1 MAVYFGKLD
10 IKTAEGR
17 PSYQRITNKVQ
28 KIVQDSQII
37 NGICVI
43 QTSHTTCSIYYD
55 EYMHDTNYY
64 GDDFL
69 QVDLNHVLDW
79 LVPRQMTENHPYLSP
94 GPKHIAYGMKKT
106 DPNYPAK
113 KWTMLNTDGH
123 LRADFLGSSVSLGI
137 KSRKLMTGAV
147 GSIFFVDF
155 DQTRERNR
163 TVDVVIVGDEKLND
177 GK

>member
-1 MAVYFGKLD
+1 MSVFFKD
-10 IKTAEGR
+10 IELNTISDR
-17 PSYQRITNKVQ
+17 PSYHQITPEVQ
-28 KIVQDSQII
+28 KAVDESAII
-37 NGICVI
+37 NGICLV
-43 QTSHTTCSIYYD
+43 QTAHTTCSIYFD

-69 QVDLNHVLDW
+69 QIDLNHTFDKII
-79 LVPRQMTENHPYLSP
+79 PRQTTENHPYLSP

-113 KWTMLNTDGH
+113 EWTMLNTDGH
-123 LRADFLGSSVSLGI
+123 LRADFLGNSVSLGI
-137 KSRKLMTGAV
+137 KNAQLMTGSV

-163 TVDVVIVGDEKLND
+163 KVNIIILGE
-177 GK
+177 